1 MSTLHRTRGTTIK
14 QVFVVIDYE
23 QNGKHRAIVDSV
35 QLESEI
41 IPIIKSYVNVR
52 HVGESR
58 KEANKIAQSL
68 NDTYKMQGRYW
79 CG

>member
-1 MSTLHRTRGTTIK
+1 MATLHRTRGATIK

-41 IPIIKSYVNVR
+41 IPIIKSYANVR

-68 NDTYKMQGRYW
+68 NDAYKVQGRYW